1 MKGDIALP
9 LDLSANMITLY
20 VTPPGIIILIV
31 RYMYYNIR
39 EYRAALCYIIKL
51 CSMIHVH
58 VHRTC
63 MFKCYGG
70 FKASISKI
78 LVY

>member
-1 MKGDIALP
+1 MDERGHCPPPLP

-39 EYRAALCYIIKL
+39 EYRAALHVHVCYIIKL
-51 CSMIHVH
+51 CSMLHVH
-58 VHRTC
+58 CTSYMYVQ
-63 MFKCYGG
+63 MLWW
-70 FKASISKI
+70 I
-78 LVY
+78 